1 MVPAEVLLGVGQ
13 MRDCRGGPVAE
24 KIVRVL
30 GLLPEALCGIHREAF
45 SRAAT
50 AAAPLQARR
59 YGDPAGVPGGGAG
72 AADAAARGAS
82 QEAAE
87 AASLVLAVAQTCVF
101 ADCLSVVPRRLR
113 CSRSKK
119 RWRYFPIRPIYF
131 PIRPGKIPG

>member
-50 AAAPLQARR
+50 AGAPLQARR

-87 AASLVLAVAQTCVF
+87 AASLMIGMMPHESLPSRKAGDAWRFAWLPAMSFRAV
-101 ADCLSVVPRRLR
+101 
-113 CSRSKK
+113 
-119 RWRYFPIRPIYF
+119 
-131 PIRPGKIPG
+131 